1 VSPVATGGAGT
12 CTLPGGRDVGITP
25 VDILKAT
32 TMNTAPGTRALIVL
46 VVLSSAAG
54 CDTVDRARDRF
65 GTTDTLTV
73 AATGSGLML
82 GLQAP
87 GMLRAGEEGVLR
99 LSVTN
104 RSDSTVARILLEL
117 IVPDWAVP
125 VPPRPGE
132 REVRMMAMPDG
143 TTRFAYSME
152 STPIERGQ
160 TEVVEQR
167 IRVPAEDTGAPDAG
181 WSRIVRGRLLDTQ
194 GEALVEVQ
202 GEIGFAGDAPS
213 AATTAAAGEGRDRI
227 GPVRLG
233 MSSAALRQAVPSARD
248 TTWTQEGMAERGV
261 WAPLDGGGRALAVLS
276 GDSVVRVEVR
286 DPAVR
291 TPEGL
296 GVGSRLDEL
305 RSAYGT
311 ACADVGEGIVV
322 VWFAGAPGVSF
333 ALDAAPPADVA
344 QLRASADRLP
354 GTARVTRWWLRRGFA
369 GCPR

>member
-1 VSPVATGGAGT
+1 MKPTH
-12 CTLPGGRDVGITP
+12 GIP
-25 VDILKAT
+25 
-32 TMNTAPGTRALIVL
+32 ALIVL
-46 VVLSSAAG
+46 VALSSLGG
-54 CDTVDRARDRF
+54 CDAVDRARDRF

-73 AATGSGLML
+73 AAAGSGLML

-87 GMLRAGEEGVLR
+87 GMLRAGEEGVVR

-104 RSDSTVARILLEL
+104 RSDTTVARILLEL
-117 IVPDWAVP
+117 IVPEWAVP
-125 VPPRPGE
+125 MPPRPGE
-132 REVRMMAMPDG
+132 REVRMVALADG

-167 IRVPAEDTGAPDAG
+167 IRVPAADAGVPDAA
-181 WSRIVRGRLLDTQ
+181 WSRVVRGRLLDAR

-213 AATTAAAGEGRDRI
+213 AATTAVAGEGRDRI

-233 MSSAALRQAVPSARD
+233 MSSAALRQALPSARD
-248 TTWTQEGMAERGV
+248 TTWTQEGMSERGAL
-261 WAPLDGGGRALAVLS
+261 APLEGGGQALAVLS
-276 GDSVVRVEVR
+276 GDSVARIEVR

-296 GVGSRLDEL
+296 GVGSRFEEL

-311 ACADVGEGIVV
+311 ACADVGEGVVV
-322 VWFAGAPGVSF
+322 VWFASAPGVSF
-333 ALDAAPPADVA
+333 ALDTAVPADVA
-344 QLRASADRLP
+344 QLRANPDRLP
-354 GTARVTRWWLRRGFA
+354 GTARVTRWWLRRGA
-369 GCPR
+369 DSCPR